1 MTRAVDSFANWTYFK
16 NEHPAV
22 KSRRYLKVRNF
33 LTCQESGPRMKEQKD
48 GFGIALGHRRKKY
61 RRRADSIAAT
71 NIYCIQ
77 RNNEKIAASDSD
89 GADDCEQDFVKRR

>member
-33 LTCQESGPRMKEQKD
+33 LTCQERSHMKEQKI
-48 GFGIALGHRRKKY
+48 GFGIALGHQQKSTAEGRIALRRQIFTASRGSM
-61 RRRADSIAAT
+61 RRLL
-71 NIYCIQ
+71 Q
-77 RNNEKIAASDSD
+77 RE
-89 GADDCEQDFVKRR
+89 